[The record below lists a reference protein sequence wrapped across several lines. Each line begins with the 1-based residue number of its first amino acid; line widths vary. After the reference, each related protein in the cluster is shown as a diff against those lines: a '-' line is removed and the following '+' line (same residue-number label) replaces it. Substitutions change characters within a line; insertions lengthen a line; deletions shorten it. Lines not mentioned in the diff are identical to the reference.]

1 MLFKK
6 VRNRR
11 DISYIF
17 VKNPKLDRFYLVP
30 KIHKRLY
37 NLPGGPVILNL
48 GYFTGNIY
56 FLLIS
61 TKTSAQKVKSYIQD
75 TNDFEKYSKSSSF
88 ARWPYFMHNRW
99 GRSLS
104 EYSRVEDLTTIGKA
118 LYTKR
123 LKQFQQIL

>member
-61 TKTSAQKVKSYIQD
+61 TKMSAQKVKSYIQD
-75 TNDFEKYSKSSSF
+75 TNDFLKNI
-88 ARWPYFMHNRW
+88 ANLPLLPD
-99 GRSLS
+99 GLI
-104 EYSRVEDLTTIGKA
+104 LCTIDGVG
-118 LYTKR
+118 LYPNT
-123 LKQFQQIL
+123 IV